1 MKKILAVLLAA
12 LMLLSGM
19 SVFAEEEKVLNIF
32 TWESYVDEV
41 TLGQFMDE
49 TGIQVN
55 YQTFAYCGGWV
66 NFYAGFVSASLRNK
80 TS

>member
-1 MKKILAVLLAA
+1 MKKFLATLLAA
-12 LMLLSGM
+12 MMLLVGM
-19 SVFAEEEKVLNIF
+19 TAIAEEEKVLNIF

-55 YQTFAYCGGWV
+55 YQTFASTKRCC
-66 NFYAGFVSASLRNK
+66 
-80 TS
+80 